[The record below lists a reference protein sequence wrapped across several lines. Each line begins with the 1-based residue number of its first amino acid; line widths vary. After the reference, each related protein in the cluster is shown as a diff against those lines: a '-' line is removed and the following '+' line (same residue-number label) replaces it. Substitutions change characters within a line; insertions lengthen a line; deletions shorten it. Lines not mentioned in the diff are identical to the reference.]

1 MQTLLQD
8 LRYSARMLM
17 KKRGITVVA
26 VITLGLGIGANTTM
40 FSVIN
45 GLLLRPLPFKD
56 PGRLVHLVE
65 TAPKVGF
72 ETMGLSFTD
81 FADWRAR
88 SRSFEQMALYEED
101 SFTLASGNATER
113 AERVEGA
120 HVTASLFPLL
130 DVTAVQGRHFLEEED
145 QPGAASAAIIGY
157 GLWQRRFGG
166 DPGVIGRAV
175 RIDGKSMTIVG
186 VMPAGFSFPIKA
198 EIWKP
203 MAAAFDEK
211 DRGHHS
217 AYGIGRLKP
226 GVTIDAAGAEIE
238 AISAAIAREHPQT
251 NTDVKGVVKP
261 WREAMLE

>member
-120 HVTASLFPLL
+120 SVTASLFPLL
-130 DVTAVQGRHFLEEED
+130 GVEAIQGRRFLEEED
-145 QPGAASAAIIGY
+145 KPGAAPAAIIGY
-157 GLWQRRFGG
+157 GLWKGRFGG
-166 DPGVIGRAV
+166 DPGIVGNSV
-175 RIDGKSMTIVG
+175 RIDGVGVIIVG
-186 VMPAGFSFPIKA
+186 VMAEVIGFPVDAG
-198 EIWKP
+198 
-203 MAAAFDEK
+203 
-211 DRGHHS
+211 
-217 AYGIGRLKP
+217 
-226 GVTIDAAGAEIE
+226 
-238 AISAAIAREHPQT
+238 
-251 NTDVKGVVKP
+251 
-261 WREAMLE
+261 